1 MIFVGGIH
9 TMRDNGQVTNRE
21 VLMKDKDILVSGTDT
36 GGRIQFT
43 NKTFVDISGFAED
56 ELVGAPHNIIRHRD
70 MPKEAFANLW
80 ETIKSGLPWQ
90 GLVKNRSKNGDH
102 YWVRANVT
110 PVIENGA
117 VSGYLSIRTK
127 PSEAD
132 KKRAEQVYADL
143 RNGKAQNIGLEQGEI
158 VQTGPAARFKTFF
171 AGIKGSLTLAFGTMV
186 LLIAVIG
193 GYGIWGEYKTE
204 QSLESLY
211 SDRIR
216 PLNMLKQISDDY
228 AVFVVDASHKVRNGN
243 FTWQEGI
250 ESLDLAEDRIKEN
263 LDKYL
268 AHDLGPAEAPIVN
281 DIKQMLPVADELIA
295 RLRDIFEDKDT
306 AALDALVKDELYQ
319 KIDPLTELI
328 GNLSILQNDIAS
340 TNVDDAGEQFVFTVV
355 LQLVLVCLA
364 IALACIYGAWL
375 IRKLRKP
382 LEAMEVHFDAIART
396 DTSHLIDLPTVT
408 DFKPVTQQL
417 RTLHA
422 KLCYAKLER
431 EENESKAATQRVGAL
446 RGLAETVEKELQ
458 KVVQAIIDQTQR
470 LNESAGQMAGSSEKV
485 SANSE
490 SVAAAAHEA
499 LANAETVSGASEEL
513 AASIREIT
521 RQIEEATSLTAEAN
535 AAGES
540 AEKTVSSLKDSV
552 DRIGEVAELIGDI
565 AAQTNLLALNA
576 TIEAARAG
584 DAGKGFA
591 VVAQEVKNLANQT
604 AKSTDEITRQLGEI
618 QNVTGSVVS
627 TVQQM
632 TASIRR
638 VDEVASSVA
647 INVRQQDDAT
657 QEIARNV
664 VQTAEASNEVT
675 EKIGHVA
682 SEAQENLKRAAQMS
696 KIAEEVDDSIAE
708 LRATL
713 VRIVRTATPEVN
725 RRQDPRF
732 DVQLAVTVI
741 IGGKSIKG
749 QTIDLSKGGTKVS
762 LAETIPQGAKGQ
774 IKIDGPNVTLPF
786 EAENVLDT
794 IANLDFAPNKDRE
807 DKLAPWLKQRF
818 GSSTEK

>member
-1 MIFVGGIH
+1 
-9 TMRDNGQVTNRE
+9 MRDNGPVTNRE
-21 VLMKDKDILVSGTDT
+21 VVMKDKDILVSGTDT
-36 GGRIQFT
+36 GGRIKFA
-43 NKTFVDISGFAED
+43 NKSFVDISGFEEN
-56 ELVGAPHNIIRHRD
+56 ELIGSPHNQVRHSD

-80 ETIKSGLPWQ
+80 ETIKGGLPWQ

-110 PVIENGA
+110 PTIENGET
-117 VSGYLSIRTK
+117 VGFISIRTK
-127 PSEAD
+127 PTED
-132 KKRAEQVYADL
+132 EKRHAEETYAKL
-143 RNGKAQNIGLEQGEI
+143 RSGNAQNIGLEYGEI
-158 VQTGPAARFKTFF
+158 TDTSPKAKFKEFIASIT
-171 AGIKGSLTLAFGTMV
+171 GSLSLAFGTMYV
-186 LLIAVIG
+186 LMLVLA
-193 GYGIWGEYKTE
+193 GYALYGEYQTE
-204 QSLESLY
+204 KSLEDIY
-211 SDRIR
+211 ENRVK
-216 PLNMLKQISDDY
+216 PLNLLKQVSDDY

-250 ESLDLAEDRIKEN
+250 ESLDTAEKRINDN
-263 LDKYL
+263 LEAYFARTID
-268 AHDLGPAEAPIVN
+268 PAEV
-281 DIKQMLPVADELIA
+281 DIIAKVKKLIPPADDLIG
-295 RLRDIFEDKDT
+295 RLRAIFQQKDT
-306 AALDALVKDELYQ
+306 TALDALVKDELYQ
-319 KIDPLTELI
+319 VIDPLTEQI
-328 GNLSILQNDIAS
+328 GDLSTTQNMIAGVRVENAES
-340 TNVDDAGEQFVFTVV
+340 KFWTSVYVELALLVV
-355 LQLVLVCLA
+355 AAAMTL
-364 IALACIYGAWL
+364 IYGSKL
-375 IRKLRKP
+375 ISKFRRP
-382 LEAMEVHFDAIART
+382 LDDMEAHFEAIARN
-396 DTSHLIDLPTVT
+396 DTGHFIPLPSVP
-408 DFKPVTQQL
+408 DFKSLTRQL
-417 RTLHA
+417 RALHA

-431 EENESKAATQRVGAL
+431 EENEGKASAQRVGAL

-458 KVVQAIIDQTQR
+458 KVVQSIIDQTQR
-470 LNESAGQMAGSSEKV
+470 LNNSASEMAGSSERV
-485 SANSE
+485 SENSE

-521 RQIEEATSLTAEAN
+521 RQIEEATTLTSEAN
-535 AAGES
+535 KAGES
-540 AEKTVSSLKDSV
+540 AEQTVSSLKVSV
-552 DRIGEVAELIGDI
+552 DRIGEVAELISNI

-604 AKSTDEITRQLGEI
+604 AKSTEEITRQLGEI

-638 VDEVASSVA
+638 VDEVASNVA
-647 INVRQQDDAT
+647 VNVRQQDDAT

-682 SEAQENLKRAAQMS
+682 SEAQENLQRAAQMN
-696 KIAEEVDDSIAE
+696 KIAEEVDGSIAE

-725 RRQDPRF
+725 RRQDPRI
-732 DVQLAVTVI
+732 DVQLAVTVT

-749 QTIDLSKGGTKVS
+749 QTIDLSKGGTKIS
-762 LAETIPQGAKGQ
+762 LEEPIAHGAKGQ
-774 IKIDGPNVTLPF
+774 IMITGPNVTLPF

-794 IANLDFAPNKDRE
+794 IANLDFAPHKDRDE
-807 DKLAPWLKQRF
+807 KLGPWLTRRF
-818 GSSTEK
+818 GNQAAE